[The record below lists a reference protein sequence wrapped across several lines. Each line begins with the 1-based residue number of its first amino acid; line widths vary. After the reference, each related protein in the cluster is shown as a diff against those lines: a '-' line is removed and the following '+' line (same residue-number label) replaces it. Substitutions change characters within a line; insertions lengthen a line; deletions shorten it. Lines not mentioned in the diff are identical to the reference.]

1 MKIKEI
7 MTKDVCS
14 CRPDSSLS
22 TVIRA
27 MKEHDCGIIPVIDE
41 EGKVAG
47 VITDRDIALAVG
59 EKGVAPSGLSV
70 GEVMTAKV
78 HACVADDSIND
89 ALKTMERYQVRRLPV
104 VDADQK
110 LIGIVSINDLALH
123 ARKSAVP
130 GFDNVINT
138 LKGICKHRE
147 KVKSVTARPQT
158 KVPS

>member
-27 MKEHDCGIIPVIDE
+27 MKEHDCGIIPVTDE

-59 EKGVAPSGLSV
+59 EKEVAPSGLSV
-70 GEVMTAKV
+70 GEVMTAKF
-78 HACVADDSIND
+78 HACLEDGSIND
-89 ALKTMERYQVRRLPV
+89 ALKTMEKYQVRRLPV
-104 VDADQK
+104 LDEHQK
-110 LIGIVSINDLALH
+110 LIGIISMNDLALH

-130 GFDNVINT
+130 RFDNVINT

-147 KVKSVTARPQT
+147 KMISVTARPQT
-158 KVPS
+158 KAAS